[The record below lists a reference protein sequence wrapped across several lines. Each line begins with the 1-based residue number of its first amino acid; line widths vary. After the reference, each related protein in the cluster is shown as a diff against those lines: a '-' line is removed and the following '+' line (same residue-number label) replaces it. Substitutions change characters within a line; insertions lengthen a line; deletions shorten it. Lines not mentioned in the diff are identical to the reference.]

1 MSKLGKKE
9 AKVKDPVRF
18 PKVIE
23 PYEEKAYKEGKQ
35 ILGKM
40 LVDLTKAMVKEVKK

>member
-35 ILGKM
+35 IIGKM
-40 LVDLTKAMVKEVKK
+40 MVDLTKSMVKEVKK